1 MTLPLKSPAFVERAF
16 GLDLLSIVVPVHNE
30 AAVLTTFH
38 ERLMQVMDE
47 LPLAIEIVY
56 VDDGSSDL
64 SPKILR
70 QLRMRDTRVAVLELS
85 RNFGKEAAMTAGL
98 DHAGGDAVIVIDADL
113 QDPPELIAD
122 MVAAWREGYDVVVAR
137 RTCRSGETGF
147 KKLSS
152 KLFYRMLN
160 RVSAVPIPVDVG
172 DFRLMSRRA
181 VEALKTLPERNRY
194 MKGLFAWVGFPQK
207 ELLYAREARHVGHS
221 QWGFWKLLGLAL
233 DGLTSFTWAPLRVA
247 TVVGVLVAT
256 GALTLG
262 GFILVKTL
270 LYGDPVPGYPSLMC
284 MVLFLGGMQLLAI
297 GIQGEYLGR
306 LFVESK
312 QRPIYLLKNWQPA
325 AAVNRAFRSR
335 ERAA

>member
-1 MTLPLKSPAFVERAF
+1 MTLPLKLPALGKYAP

-30 AAVLTTFH
+30 AAVLTAFH
-38 ERLMQVMDE
+38 ERLMPVVAE
-47 LPLAIEIVY
+47 LSLTVEILY
-56 VDDGSSDL
+56 VDDGSSDP

-98 DHAGGDAVIVIDADL
+98 DHAGGDAVVIIDADL

-137 RTCRSGETGF
+137 RTHRDGETGF
-147 KKLSS
+147 KRLSS
-152 KLFYRMLN
+152 KLFYRILN

-194 MKGLFAWVGFPQK
+194 MKGLFAWVGFPQQ
-207 ELLYAREARHVGHS
+207 ELLYAREARHAGCS

-233 DGLTSFTWAPLRVA
+233 DGLTSFTWAPLRMA
-247 TVVGVLVAT
+247 TIVGVLVAA
-256 GALTLG
+256 GALMMG

-270 LYGDPVPGYPSLMC
+270 LYGDPVPGL
-284 MVLFLGGMQLLAI
+284 
-297 GIQGEYLGR
+297 
-306 LFVESK
+306 
-312 QRPIYLLKNWQPA
+312 
-325 AAVNRAFRSR
+325 
-335 ERAA
+335 